1 MEQFVKMLYDRLE
14 TKKDLQMQLYVI
26 MQNAINEMHNNGIIA
41 GLTGKVAQLMH
52 DPDPEVRVREKTSL
66 AKSVGKQFIPNT
78 LPVPSQGGLSYL
90 ANVNYDPRFVNSITL
105 CFQGGIEGL
114 HMTFA
119 NNPKTKLDKYI
130 IQIIS
135 GGEDLEAFKANLE
148 QLDMMY
154 DDISIVMLSDGKVVY
169 GEKPE
174 IIKNEHENSA
184 PVNATQNNSATK
196 KAATQT
202 PKKKLGF
209 FAKIFK
215 KD

>member
-14 TKKDLQMQLYVI
+14 SNKELQMQLFMM

-41 GLTGKVAQLMH
+41 GLTGEVAQLVH

-90 ANVNYDPRFVNSITL
+90 ANVNYNPRFVNSITF
-105 CFQGGIEGL
+105 CFQGRIEGL

-135 GGEDLEAFKANLE
+135 GGEDLEAFKANIE
-148 QLDMMY
+148 QLDKMY
-154 DDISIVMLSDGKVVY
+154 DDISIVILSDGKVIY
-169 GEKPE
+169 GENPE
-174 IIKNEHENSA
+174 INKKECENST
-184 PVNATQNNSATK
+184 PVNTLV
-196 KAATQT
+196 
-202 PKKKLGF
+202 KKKGF
-209 FAKIFK
+209 FGKLFGK
-215 KD
+215 K